1 MYSNFAIL
9 ERIHDE
15 AMIQP
20 VISGRALIEE
30 IDHTITPTP
39 TLWWLGHA
47 GFIVRFATITFYI
60 DPFLSASPGR
70 VLSASHGSV
79 LSAHA
84 ERLIAAPL
92 DASDIRHADLILAT
106 HAHPGHLDAPAIVEM
121 LASSKQAKLAL
132 PKSAAEAAH
141 SAGVPYNRMTTT
153 DAGLRIEY
161 FKDNLY
167 GRVYAIPSAHPQLD
181 WTADGGYPYLGYVI
195 RFGRWTIYHAGD
207 CAMYDGLAD
216 RLRPFN
222 VNVAL
227 LPVGGANFS
236 ATQAAQ
242 IARDIGADW
251 LVPMHYGMFGESD
264 SAAREESDFVAHMLG
279 HRPEQRFKVF
289 QPGEKWT
296 VPED

>member
-1 MYSNFAIL
+1 MT
-9 ERIHDE
+9 
-15 AMIQP
+15 QP
-20 VISGRALIEE
+20 VKSGRALLEE
-30 IDHTITPTP
+30 IDQTITATP

-60 DPFLSASPGR
+60 DPFLSASSGR
-70 VLSASHGSV
+70 VLSASSGRAT
-79 LSAHA
+79 SAHRQ
-84 ERLIAAPL
+84 RLIAAPL
-92 DASDIRHADLILAT
+92 DASGVRHADMILAT
-106 HAHPGHLDAPAIVEM
+106 HAHPGHLDTPAIVDM
-121 LASSKQAKLAL
+121 LASSPRAKLVL

-153 DAGLRIEY
+153 DAGLRVEY

-167 GRVYAIPSAHPQLD
+167 GRVYAVPSAHPRLD

-195 RFGRWTIYHAGD
+195 RFGRWTVYHAGD
-207 CAMYDGLAD
+207 CTEYPGLAD

-222 VNVAL
+222 VSVAL

-242 IARDIGADW
+242 LARDIGAAW
-251 LVPMHYGMFGESD
+251 LVPMHYGMFGEHHSESD
-264 SAAREESDFVAHMLG
+264 SSAGDESDFVAHMLG

-289 QPGEKWT
+289 QCGEKWT
-296 VPED
+296 VPEE